1 MGNLER
7 MGVSFLAKMVE
18 QTRKAKGPPTAGRRP
33 KEILAVLLFAMGVF
47 TWFSLHTES
56 VGIIGVWVARYTR
69 WLLGL
74 AADLPVLLFLLAG
87 YLCLRGIAKQKVFAR
102 FVIGTTILVI
112 VLLIL
117 LHLQTTDIAA
127 MPYIQFSDPWVTRP
141 SGAGLIGQFL
151 TGICLRALGLAGT
164 YVFAVAFLLIAA
176 ILLFDIP
183 LSKSILGVG
192 RWLRRGFA
200 ALWQSTRNMWLNAI
214 SLVRS
219 WRQQVPTSGT
229 VGKRKRSSPKET
241 QSLASE
247 TKMAKAKVNSQDQ
260 GGFIQEVAVSQ
271 DDKLER
277 SEVKAGR
284 DDKNDVS
291 AGMSFQRPRRVGP
304 FTLPALDLITPTRS
318 RRTRRQSVNQTKLL
332 EETLASFGIEGR
344 VVDVCQGPTVT
355 RYEIQPPPGIKVS
368 RIVALAD
375 DLALALAA
383 PDVRIEAPVPGK
395 SVVGVEVPNKEPSI
409 VYLQDVLVSPEFQN
423 HPSPLAMALGKDIAG
438 KTVVADLR
446 KLPHLLVAG
455 ATGSGKSVCLN
466 TIIASFL
473 YKSSPEEVQ
482 LLMIDPKRVEL
493 TVYNGIPHLVSPVVT
508 DPKKAATALRW
519 AVKEMERRYELFA
532 DAGAR
537 NIDAYN
543 KWMKDN
549 LQRYPEGELLPYI
562 AIIIDELADLMLV
575 AAAEVEDAICRLA
588 QMARAA
594 GMCLIIATQRPS
606 VDVITG
612 LIKANIPSR
621 IAFAV
626 SSQVDSRT
634 ILDMAGAERLLGKG
648 DMLYYPV
655 GASKVIRA
663 QGALV
668 LEKDIEKLVEF
679 WAQQADPDAEEEDI
693 VELQESIDNDVV
705 IDDELFDDAVQLVID
720 SGQASISML
729 QRRFRIGYS
738 RAARL
743 IDTMELK
750 GIVGPHQ
757 GSKPREVLIE
767 EYRVDRES
775 QSI

>member
-1 MGNLER
+1 M
-7 MGVSFLAKMVE
+7 AKMVE
-18 QTRKAKGPPTAGRRP
+18 QRRKAERPSTAGRRP

-56 VGIIGVWVARYTR
+56 VGVVGMWVARYTR

-87 YLCLRGIAKQKVFAR
+87 YLCLRGIAEQAVFTR
-102 FVIGTTILVI
+102 FVVGTTILVI

-117 LHLQTTDIAA
+117 LHLQTTDIGA
-127 MPYIQFSDPWVTRP
+127 MPYIQLSDPWTARP
-141 SGAGLIGQFL
+141 SGAGLIGQIL

-164 YVFAVAFLLIAA
+164 YVFTIAFLLIAA
-176 ILLFDIP
+176 ILLLDVP
-183 LSKSILGVG
+183 LSKSIFGAG
-192 RWLRRGFA
+192 RWFGRGLGS
-200 ALWQSTRNMWLNAI
+200 LWQSLRRIWVDAL

-219 WRQQVPTSGT
+219 WKHPTSADSTAGG
-229 VGKRKRSSPKET
+229 GKSV
-241 QSLASE
+241 SLKDNQPSAPQ
-247 TKMAKAKVNSQDQ
+247 TRRTKAKVSNQ
-260 GGFIQEVAVSQ
+260 GQEGFIQEVAVTQ
-271 DDKLER
+271 DDGFEHR
-277 SEVKAGR
+277 EVKGETGSKE
-284 DDKNDVS
+284 DIPQEVS
-291 AGMSFQRPRRVGP
+291 FRQPRRVGP
-304 FTLPALDLITPTRS
+304 FVLPALDLITPTRS
-318 RRTRRQSVNQTKLL
+318 RRSRRQSSNQTKLL
-332 EETLASFGIEGR
+332 EETLASFGIDGR
-344 VVDVCQGPTVT
+344 VVDISQGPTVT

-395 SVVGVEVPNKEPSI
+395 SVVGVEVPNKEPSV

-423 HPSPLAMALGKDIAG
+423 HPSPLTMALGKDIAG
-438 KTVVADLR
+438 NTVVADLR

-532 DAGAR
+532 DASAR
-537 NIDAYN
+537 NIESYN
-543 KWMKDN
+543 EWMADN
-549 LQRYPEGELLPYI
+549 LRRYGEGEVLPYI

-648 DMLYYPV
+648 DMLYFPV
-655 GASKVIRA
+655 GATKAIRA
-663 QGALV
+663 QGALI
-668 LEKDIEKLVEF
+668 LERDIEKLVEF
-679 WAQQADPDAEEEDI
+679 WAQQADPDTEGENI
-693 VELQESIDNDVV
+693 VELQESIDNEVV
-705 IDDELFDDAVQLVID
+705 VDDELFDDAVQLVIH

-757 GSKPREVLIE
+757 GSKPREVLID
-767 EYRVDRES
+767 EYEVDGGS

>member
-1 MGNLER
+1 M
-7 MGVSFLAKMVE
+7 AKTIG
-18 QTRKAKGPPTAGRRP
+18 QTKGAKRPSATGRRP
-33 KEILAVLLFAMGVF
+33 REIIAVLLFAMGVF

-56 VGIIGVWVARYTR
+56 VGVIGLWVSRYTR

-74 AADLPVLLFLLAG
+74 AADLPVLWFFLAG
-87 YLCLRGIAKQKVFAR
+87 YLCLRGINRQKVFTR
-102 FVIGTTILVI
+102 FIIGTTILATVI
-112 VLLIL
+112 LIL
-117 LHLQTTDIAA
+117 LHLQTTDVVAV
-127 MPYIQFSDPWVTRP
+127 PYIQFTDPWVARP
-141 SGAGLIGQFL
+141 QGAGLIGQFL
-151 TGICLRALGLAGT
+151 TGICIRALGLTGT
-164 YVFAVAFLLIAA
+164 YVFAIAFLLIAI
-176 ILLFDIP
+176 ILLFDVP
-183 LSKSILGVG
+183 LSKSVLGMG
-192 RWLRRGFA
+192 RWVCQNLISFWQ
-200 ALWQSTRNMWLNAI
+200 ALKQLCLDAF
-214 SLVRS
+214 SLVSS
-219 WRQQVPTSGT
+219 WRRKAPTSGKGGRHT
-229 VGKRKRSSPKET
+229 ATSGKYGSTSEAGGGGTKTDRKSRDEAPKEVA
-241 QSLASE
+241 AS
-247 TKMAKAKVNSQDQ
+247 
-260 GGFIQEVAVSQ
+260 QEDRRRRVARG
-271 DDKLER
+271 E
-277 SEVKAGR
+277 SEANEGEMPVLT
-284 DDKNDVS
+284 
-291 AGMSFQRPRRVGP
+291 SFQRPRRVGP
-304 FTLPALDLITPTRS
+304 FTLPALDLLTTVRARRS
-318 RRTRRQSVNQTKLL
+318 RRQRVDQTELL
-332 EETLASFGIEGR
+332 EETLASFGIEAR
-344 VVDVCQGPTVT
+344 VVDVRQGPTIT

-395 SVVGVEVPNKEPSI
+395 SVVGVEVPNKEPST

-423 HPSPLAMALGKDIAG
+423 HPSRLAMALGKDIAG
-438 KTVVADLR
+438 KTVVADLKR
-446 KLPHLLVAG
+446 LPHLLVAG

-482 LLMIDPKRVEL
+482 LLLVDPKRVEL

-537 NIDAYN
+537 NIDSYN
-543 KWMKDN
+543 ELMANNIK
-549 LQRYPEGELLPYI
+549 RTGEGEILPYI
-562 AIIIDELADLMLV
+562 VVIIDELADLMLV

-594 GMCLIIATQRPS
+594 GLCLIIATQRPS

-648 DMLYYPV
+648 DMLYFPV
-655 GASKVIRA
+655 GAAKAVRA

-668 LEKDIEKLVEF
+668 LEEDIEKLVGF
-679 WAQQADPDAEEEDI
+679 WAEQADPDTGDENI
-693 VELQESIDNDVV
+693 VEIQESLDNEVV
-705 IDDELFDDAVQLVID
+705 VDDELFDDAVQLIID

-757 GSKPREVLIE
+757 GSKPREVLIDRYE
-767 EYRVDRES
+767 NLAVDRES
-775 QSI
+775 

>member
-1 MGNLER
+1 MGNFR
-7 MGVSFLAKMVE
+7 RTGVSLLAKMVQ
-18 QTRKAKGPPTAGRRP
+18 QTRKAERPPKVGRRP
-33 KEILAVLLFAMGVF
+33 KEILAVLLFATGVF
-47 TWFSLHTES
+47 TWFSLHTQS
-56 VGIIGVWVARYTR
+56 VGIVGIWVARYTR

-87 YLCLRGIAKQKVFAR
+87 YLCLRGIGKQRVFAR
-102 FVIGTTILVI
+102 FVVGTAILVI
-112 VLLIL
+112 VFLIL
-117 LHLQTTDIAA
+117 LHLQTTDIGA
-127 MPYIQFSDPWVTRP
+127 MPYIQVSDPWITHP

-164 YVFAVAFLLIAA
+164 YVFTIAFLLIAA
-176 ILLFDIP
+176 ILLIDVP
-183 LSKSILGVG
+183 LSKSILGAG
-192 RWLRRGFA
+192 RWLGHGLSS
-200 ALWQSTRNMWLNAI
+200 LWQSFKKMLADAL
-214 SLVRS
+214 SLIHS
-219 WRQQVPTSGT
+219 WKQHTPASGT
-229 VGKRKRSSPKET
+229 AGATKSEPLKEKQT
-241 QSLASE
+241 SASKI
-247 TKMAKAKVNSQDQ
+247 TGDKDNLDSKDQ
-260 GGFIQEVAVSQ
+260 AGFIQEVAVSQ
-271 DDKLER
+271 EDGLEQR
-277 SEVKAGR
+277 KVQVETGGKEDTAAGAPFR
-284 DDKNDVS
+284 
-291 AGMSFQRPRRVGP
+291 QPRRVGP
-304 FTLPALDLITPTRS
+304 FTLPALNLITPARS
-318 RRTRRQSVNQTKLL
+318 RRARRQNTNQTKLL
-332 EETLASFGIEGR
+332 EETLANFGIEGR

-355 RYEIQPPPGIKVS
+355 RYELQPPPGIKVS

-409 VYLQDVLVSPEFQN
+409 VYLQDVLVSPEFQK

-438 KTVVADLR
+438 NTVLADLR

-537 NIDAYN
+537 NIESYN
-543 KWMKDN
+543 EWMADN
-549 LQRYPEGELLPYI
+549 LQRYGEGEVLPYI
-562 AIIIDELADLMLV
+562 VIIIDELADLMLV

-648 DMLYYPV
+648 DMLYFPV
-655 GASKVIRA
+655 GAAKAIRA

-668 LEKDIEKLVEF
+668 LERDIEKLVEF
-679 WAQQADPDAEEEDI
+679 WAQQADPDAEEENI
-693 VELQESIDNDVV
+693 VEIQESIDNEVV
-705 IDDELFDDAVQLVID
+705 VDDELFDDAVQLVID

-757 GSKPREVLIE
+757 GSKPREVLID
-767 EYRVDRES
+767 EYETDKES
-775 QSI
+775 QKI

>member
-1 MGNLER
+1 M
-7 MGVSFLAKMVE
+7 SILAKMVE
-18 QTRKAKGPPTAGRRP
+18 QAKGVQQPAPGRRP
-33 KEILAVLLFAMGVF
+33 KEILAVLLFAMGIF

-56 VGIIGVWVARYTR
+56 VGVIGMWVSRYTR
-69 WLLGL
+69 WLLGV
-74 AADLPVLLFLLAG
+74 AADLPVLVFLLAG
-87 YLCLRGIAKQKVFAR
+87 YFCLRGIKKQAL
-102 FVIGTTILVI
+102 FVRIVVGLVI
-112 VLLIL
+112 LALASLIL
-117 LHLQTTDIAA
+117 LHLQTTDIVAV
-127 MPYIQFSDPWVTRP
+127 PYIQFTDPWMPHHQGT
-141 SGAGLIGQFL
+141 GMIGQFL
-151 TGICLRALGLAGT
+151 TAICLRALGLAGT
-164 YVFAVAFLLIAA
+164 YVFTIAFLLIAA
-176 ILLFDIP
+176 ILLFDVP
-183 LSKSILGVG
+183 FSKAMFGFGQWLVQSCVG
-192 RWLRRGFA
+192 
-200 ALWQSTRNMWLNAI
+200 
-214 SLVRS
+214 LVRGLRKLLTDAFS
-219 WRQQVPTSGT
+219 LAGSLT
-229 VGKRKRSSPKET
+229 KRSPVSTGTDKSKKRRSRK
-241 QSLASE
+241 QRQGASVN
-247 TKMAKAKVNSQDQ
+247 AKATEISPVSQEQ
-260 GGFIQEVAVSQ
+260 AIKEVAVTEEGDLIHQ
-271 DDKLER
+271 KTT
-277 SEVKAGR
+277 AQ
-284 DDKNDVS
+284 VS
-291 AGMSFQRPRRVGP
+291 GEEEAALDASFPHPRRVGP
-304 FTLPALDLITPTRS
+304 FTLPALELITPTR
-318 RRTRRQSVNQTKLL
+318 TRRSRKQSIDQTELL
-332 EETLASFGIEGR
+332 EDTLASFGIEGR

-375 DLALALAA
+375 DIALALAA

-395 SVVGVEVPNKEPSI
+395 SVVGVEVPNREPST
-409 VYLQDVLVSPEFQN
+409 VFLQDVLVSPEFQK
-423 HPSPLAMALGKDIAG
+423 HPSRLAMALGKDIAG
-438 KTVVADLR
+438 NPVVADLR

-493 TVYNGIPHLVSPVVT
+493 TMYNGIPHLISPVVT

-537 NIDAYN
+537 NIESYN
-543 KWMKDN
+543 EWMEN
-549 LQRYPEGELLPYI
+549 NRERYGEGEALPYI
-562 AIIIDELADLMLV
+562 VIIIDELADLMLV

-594 GMCLIIATQRPS
+594 GMCLVIATQRPS

-648 DMLYYPV
+648 DMLYFPV
-655 GASKVIRA
+655 GAAKAIRA
-663 QGALV
+663 QGALI
-668 LEKDIEKLVEF
+668 LEKDIEKLVNF
-679 WAQQADPDAEEEDI
+679 WAKQADPDAEEDNI
-693 VELQESIDNDVV
+693 VEIQESIDNEVV
-705 IDDELFDDAVQLVID
+705 VDDELFDDAVQLVID

-750 GIVGPHQ
+750 GIVGAHQ
-757 GSKPREVLIE
+757 GSKPREVLIDA
-767 EYRVDRES
+767 YQKPS
-775 QSI
+775 QE

>member
-1 MGNLER
+1 M
-7 MGVSFLAKMVE
+7 
-18 QTRKAKGPPTAGRRP
+18 
-33 KEILAVLLFAMGVF
+33 
-47 TWFSLHTES
+47 
-56 VGIIGVWVARYTR
+56 
-69 WLLGL
+69 
-74 AADLPVLLFLLAG
+74 
-87 YLCLRGIAKQKVFAR
+87 
-102 FVIGTTILVI
+102 
-112 VLLIL
+112 
-117 LHLQTTDIAA
+117 
-127 MPYIQFSDPWVTRP
+127 
-141 SGAGLIGQFL
+141 IGQFL
-151 TGICLRALGLAGT
+151 TAICLRALGLAGT
-164 YVFAVAFLLIAA
+164 YVFTIAFLLIAA
-176 ILLFDIP
+176 ILLFDVP
-183 LSKSILGVG
+183 FSKAIFGFG
-192 RWLRRGFA
+192 RWIVQSCAGLVQSLKKLLTD
-200 ALWQSTRNMWLNAI
+200 AL
-214 SLVRS
+214 
-219 WRQQVPTSGT
+219 
-229 VGKRKRSSPKET
+229 
-241 QSLASE
+241 SLASSLTKRAAVSTGTGKGSKRRSRKQGQAASAKVKTNE
-247 TKMAKAKVNSQDQ
+247 TKPVSQEQ
-260 GGFIQEVAVSQ
+260 AIKEVAVTEEGDLRHQ
-271 DDKLER
+271 RTTAQVGGEEEAAID
-277 SEVKAGR
+277 A
-284 DDKNDVS
+284 
-291 AGMSFQRPRRVGP
+291 SFRHPRRVGP
-304 FTLPALDLITPTRS
+304 FTLPALDLITPTRIRRS
-318 RRTRRQSVNQTKLL
+318 RKQSIDQTVLL

-395 SVVGVEVPNKEPSI
+395 SVVGVEVPNREPSA
-409 VYLQDVLVSPEFQN
+409 VFLQDVLISPEFQK
-423 HPSPLAMALGKDIAG
+423 HPSRLAMALGKDIAG
-438 KTVVADLR
+438 NPVVADLR

-493 TVYNGIPHLVSPVVT
+493 TMYNGIPHLISPVVT

-519 AVKEMERRYELFA
+519 AVKEMERRYALFA

-537 NIDAYN
+537 NIESYN
-543 KWMKDN
+543 DWMEN
-549 LQRYPEGELLPYI
+549 NRERYGEGEVLPYI
-562 AIIIDELADLMLV
+562 VIIIDELADLMLV

-594 GMCLIIATQRPS
+594 GMCLVIATQRPS

-648 DMLYYPV
+648 DMLYFPV
-655 GASKVIRA
+655 GAAKAIRA
-663 QGALV
+663 QGALI
-668 LEKDIEKLVEF
+668 LEKDIEKLVDF
-679 WAQQADPDAEEEDI
+679 WAKQADPDAEEENI
-693 VELQESIDNDVV
+693 VEIQESIDNEVV
-705 IDDELFDDAVQLVID
+705 VDDELFDDAVQLVID

-750 GIVGPHQ
+750 GIVGTHQ
-757 GSKPREVLIE
+757 GSKPREVLVDAYQE
-767 EYRVDRES
+767 SREDRES
-775 QSI
+775 